1 MDEDEGLDFA
11 VRGVVRDGQV
21 VIESPLDVPDGTF
34 VTISPYRTGDI
45 PGLMTEPARMTDEQK
60 RWFEEDAAWLRA
72 RAAGR
77 GAGTEAE
84 PEAA

>member
-34 VTISPYRTGDI
+34 VTITPYRNGDV
-45 PGLMTEPARMTDEQK
+45 PELMEWHPLTEEQR
-60 RWFEEDAAWLRA
+60 RWFQEDFKYLRALAAKRAGANGSGQDAA
-72 RAAGR
+72 
-77 GAGTEAE
+77 
-84 PEAA
+84 